1 MLSLSDTQSS
11 DSNVTVAVGDE
22 NSVKAGNDKELGHCS
37 SWDEDKSERGKL
49 SCLSAKVQAMTE
61 LLDGSC
67 SSLDELN
74 LVVVVLAASSVT
86 DSAFNSLFTFKT
98 EKKHKT
104 NWLTN

>member
-22 NSVKAGNDKELGHCS
+22 NSVKAGNDKELGDCS

-49 SCLSAKVQAMTE
+49 SCLSAKVWAMTE

-67 SSLDELN
+67 SLLDELN
-74 LVVVVLAASSVT
+74 LVVEVLAVSSVT
-86 DSAFNSLFTFKT
+86 DSTFNSLFTFKT

>member
-22 NSVKAGNDKELGHCS
+22 NSVKAGSDKELGDCS

-49 SCLSAKVQAMTE
+49 SCLSPKVRAMTE

-67 SSLDELN
+67 SSLDDLN
-74 LVVVVLAASSVT
+74 LVTSSFF
-86 DSAFNSLFTFKT
+86 SYRFLFQLSFHFQDRKET
-98 EKKHKT
+98 
-104 NWLTN
+104 